1 MSAHWNAAALRFLRS
16 LQDPETSGTRS
27 VPGGSVTLYGTCYAA
42 LGQFYLG
49 VDGIPSE
56 KTRAFI
62 GECQDPQTGLM
73 IGPELI
79 NFEPP
84 TGVMHG
90 REHLLFHLTCAAVP
104 TCQQFG
110 IPLKHPIRAAHRFCD
125 LEYLRE
131 WMDRRDLRNAWFE
144 GNNILFVGQLLIY
157 LRDVERHTKAQPA
170 LDAWFHWLD
179 THVDPGN
186 GLWGTNGYCSPLEAV
201 CGGYHQLLVYYH
213 ENHPLTSPDGMVDT
227 VLGLQHADGGFNP
240 SGNAGACED
249 VDSVDILVNLYK
261 RFGYR
266 RADIRFALRR
276 CMRHIL
282 ATQNPDGGFP
292 YNRDCS
298 QSHMGI
304 PGTSAPPNVSTM
316 FPTWFRIHSLA
327 LMAEVLTDEE
337 ELDVPFRF
345 TSVLSMGWHRS
356 WNKSAAFLSRADRLL
371 ETGAALRLS
380 ARRMKRISRNFR
392 VRALRAISSPRTV
405 ARHIQS
411 RL

>member
-1 MSAHWNAAALRFLRS
+1 MSAHWNDAALGFLRS
-16 LQDPETSGTRS
+16 LHDPETSGTRS
-27 VPGGSVTLYGTCYAA
+27 VPGGPVTLYGTCYAS

-49 VDGIPSE
+49 ADDIMSE

-62 GECQDPQTGLM
+62 AKCQDPETGLM

-79 NFEPP
+79 DFEPP

-90 REHLLFHLTCAAVP
+90 REHLLFHLTCAAAP
-104 TCQQFG
+104 TCQHFG
-110 IPLKHPIRAAHRFCD
+110 IPLSHPIKAAHRFCD
-125 LEYLRE
+125 LDYLRQ
-131 WMDRRDLRNAWFE
+131 WMDQRDLRNAWFE